1 MSKIIK
7 WGNSLAI
14 RIPYKLA
21 EELNLIEGGEV
32 VLEVKDNQLII
43 KKEKPAT
50 RKLLKLLDGHDPL
63 VDYIDSGKPQGNEEW

>member
-32 VLEVKDNQLII
+32 VLEIKDNQLII
-43 KKEKPAT
+43 KKES
-50 RKLLKLLDGHDPL
+50 LKSFNCQLFSLRSMK
-63 VDYIDSGKPQGNEEW
+63 IK